1 MRAVLDGIDRV
12 RPPRAGQGRQ
22 SEGPQGEA
30 RRIKRG
36 WPILGTKGP
45 LWDLAPGAPDGSPTQ
60 EGRQSTRVR
69 KTLAPAVLADLSG
82 IEHECAFPGV
92 LLGPIAPPT
101 DLQP

>member
-12 RPPRAGQGRQ
+12 RPPRAGHGRQ

-30 RRIKRG
+30 RQIKRV
-36 WPILGTKGP
+36 WPSLGTKGP

-69 KTLAPAVLADLSG
+69 EALAPAILADLAG
-82 IEHECAFPGV
+82 IELECAFPGV
-92 LLGPIAPPT
+92 RLGPIAPPT
-101 DLQP
+101 DCQP